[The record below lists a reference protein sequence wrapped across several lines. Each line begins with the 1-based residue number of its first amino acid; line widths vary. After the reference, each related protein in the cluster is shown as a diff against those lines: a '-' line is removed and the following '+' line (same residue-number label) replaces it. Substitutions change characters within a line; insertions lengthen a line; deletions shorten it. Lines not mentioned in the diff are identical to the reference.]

1 MKKLIEIFDTHAH
14 LCDAA
19 FDDEREAIIAD
30 LGTHGVGAFTEIGFD
45 LPSSRAALALAER
58 YPQVYAA
65 VGFHPDHSDHLRDE
79 DVETLRQMVE
89 NDHQQAGERT
99 ANGENPRH
107 SVALN
112 VDKSVAD
119 EASAVDEAS
128 SPVKNSAVTRQ
139 KIVAIGEIGLDYHYT
154 REGILRRAAASGREA
169 DPESL
174 ATADPEPEI
183 QKACFRRMLQLAREL
198 GLPINVHS
206 REAAQD
212 TYDLIVEERG
222 YENSGII
229 HCFGYPVEMAERFVK
244 LGLYVGVGGV
254 VTFKNSRK
262 LKEVVERI
270 PIECIVLETD
280 CPYMAPVPKRGTR
293 NDPRNLPY
301 VVEEI
306 AALRQMDPAEVIRI
320 TTENAKRVYRITE

>member
-1 MKKLIEIFDTHAH
+1 MKKASEIFDTHAH
-14 LCDAA
+14 LCDEA

-30 LGTHGVGAFTEIGFD
+30 LGAHGVGAFTEIGFD

-89 NDHQQAGERT
+89 N
-99 ANGENPRH
+99 N
-107 SVALN
+107 
-112 VDKSVAD
+112 
-119 EASAVDEAS
+119 
-128 SPVKNSAVTRQ
+128 Q

-154 REGILRRAAASGREA
+154 REGILRRAAASGQEP

-183 QKACFRRMLQLAREL
+183 QKACFRRMLQLARAL

-212 TYDLIVEERG
+212 TYDLIVEEHG

-254 VTFKNSRK
+254 VTFKNARK
-262 LKEVVERI
+262 LKEVVARI

-320 TTENAKRVYRITE
+320 TTENAKRVYRISE

>member
-1 MKKLIEIFDTHAH
+1 MNVVRPDWIIMKESSEIFDTHAH

-30 LGTHGVGAFTEIGFD
+30 LGAHGVGAFTEIGFD

-79 DVETLRQMVE
+79 DVETLRQMVD
-89 NDHQQAGERT
+89 NDAG
-99 ANGENPRH
+99 
-107 SVALN
+107 
-112 VDKSVAD
+112 
-119 EASAVDEAS
+119 
-128 SPVKNSAVTRQ
+128 TRK

-154 REGILRRAAASGREA
+154 REGILRRAATSGQEP

-212 TYDLIVEERG
+212 TYDLIVEEHG

-229 HCFGYPVEMAERFVK
+229 HCFGYPMEMAERFVK

-270 PIECIVLETD
+270 PIERIVLETD

-293 NDPRNLPY
+293 NDPRNLLY

-320 TTENAKRVYRITE
+320 TTENAKRVYRIEE

>member
-1 MKKLIEIFDTHAH
+1 MKKASEIFDTHAH

-30 LGTHGVGAFTEIGFD
+30 LGAHGVGAFTEIGFD

-89 NDHQQAGERT
+89 ND
-99 ANGENPRH
+99 
-107 SVALN
+107 
-112 VDKSVAD
+112 
-119 EASAVDEAS
+119 
-128 SPVKNSAVTRQ
+128 Q

-154 REGILRRAAASGREA
+154 REGILRRAAASGQEP

-183 QKACFRRMLQLAREL
+183 QKACFRRMLQLARAL

-212 TYDLIVEERG
+212 TYDLIVEEHG

-270 PIECIVLETD
+270 PIERIVLETD

-320 TTENAKRVYRITE
+320 TTENAKHVYRISE

>member
-1 MKKLIEIFDTHAH
+1 MKKASEIFDTHAH

-30 LGTHGVGAFTEIGFD
+30 LGAHGVGAFTEIGFD

-89 NDHQQAGERT
+89 N
-99 ANGENPRH
+99 N
-107 SVALN
+107 
-112 VDKSVAD
+112 
-119 EASAVDEAS
+119 
-128 SPVKNSAVTRQ
+128 Q

-154 REGILRRAAASGREA
+154 REGILRRAAASGQEP

-183 QKACFRRMLQLAREL
+183 QKACFRRMLQLARAL

-212 TYDLIVEERG
+212 TYDLIVEEHG

-254 VTFKNSRK
+254 VTFKNARK

-270 PIECIVLETD
+270 PIERIVLETD

-320 TTENAKRVYRITE
+320 TTENAKRVYRISE

>member
-1 MKKLIEIFDTHAH
+1 MKKASEIFDTHAH

-19 FDDEREAIIAD
+19 FDTDREAIIAD
-30 LGTHGVGAFTEIGFD
+30 LGAHGVGAFTEIGFD

-65 VGFHPDHSDHLRDE
+65 VGFHPDHSDHLREE
-79 DVETLRQMVE
+79 DVETLLQMVE
-89 NDHQQAGERT
+89 H
-99 ANGENPRH
+99 
-107 SVALN
+107 
-112 VDKSVAD
+112 DK
-119 EASAVDEAS
+119 
-128 SPVKNSAVTRQ
+128 

-154 REGILRRAAASGREA
+154 REGILRRAAAAGKEP

-183 QKACFRRMLQLAREL
+183 QKDCFRRMLQLAREL

-320 TTENAKRVYRITE
+320 TTENAKRVYRIEE

>member
-1 MKKLIEIFDTHAH
+1 MKESSEIFDTHAH

-30 LGTHGVGAFTEIGFD
+30 LGAHGVGAFTEIGFD

-79 DVETLRQMVE
+79 DVETLRKMVE
-89 NDHQQAGERT
+89 ND
-99 ANGENPRH
+99 
-107 SVALN
+107 
-112 VDKSVAD
+112 K
-119 EASAVDEAS
+119 
-128 SPVKNSAVTRQ
+128 

-154 REGILRRAAASGREA
+154 REGILRRAAASGQEP

-183 QKACFRRMLQLAREL
+183 QKACFRRMLQLARAL

-212 TYDLIVEERG
+212 TYDLIVEEHG

-270 PIECIVLETD
+270 PIERIVLETD

-293 NDPRNLPY
+293 NDPRNLLY

-320 TTENAKRVYRITE
+320 TTENAKRVYRIRE

>member
-1 MKKLIEIFDTHAH
+1 MKKSSEIFDTHAH

-30 LGTHGVGAFTEIGFD
+30 LGAHGVGAFTEIGFD

-79 DVETLRQMVE
+79 DVETLRKMVE
-89 NDHQQAGERT
+89 ND
-99 ANGENPRH
+99 
-107 SVALN
+107 
-112 VDKSVAD
+112 
-119 EASAVDEAS
+119 
-128 SPVKNSAVTRQ
+128 Q

-154 REGILRRAAASGREA
+154 REGILRRAAASGQEP

-183 QKACFRRMLQLAREL
+183 QKACFRRMLQLARAL

-212 TYDLIVEERG
+212 TYDLIAEEHG

-244 LGLYVGVGGV
+244 LGMYVGVGGV
-254 VTFKNSRK
+254 VTFKNARK

-270 PIECIVLETD
+270 PIERIVLETD

-320 TTENAKRVYRITE
+320 TTENAKRVYRIEE

>member
-1 MKKLIEIFDTHAH
+1 MKKSSKIFDTHAH

-19 FDDEREAIIAD
+19 FDEDREAIIAD

-89 NDHQQAGERT
+89 ND
-99 ANGENPRH
+99 
-107 SVALN
+107 
-112 VDKSVAD
+112 
-119 EASAVDEAS
+119 
-128 SPVKNSAVTRQ
+128 Q

-154 REGILRRAAASGREA
+154 REGILRRAAASGQEP

-183 QKACFRRMLQLAREL
+183 QKACFRRMLQLARAL

-212 TYDLIVEERG
+212 TYDLIVEEHG

-270 PIECIVLETD
+270 PIERIVLETD

-320 TTENAKRVYRITE
+320 TTENAKRVYRIEE

>member
-1 MKKLIEIFDTHAH
+1 MKKSSGIFDTHAH

-30 LGTHGVGAFTEIGFD
+30 LGAHGVGAFTEIGFD

-89 NDHQQAGERT
+89 ND
-99 ANGENPRH
+99 
-107 SVALN
+107 
-112 VDKSVAD
+112 
-119 EASAVDEAS
+119 
-128 SPVKNSAVTRQ
+128 Q

-154 REGILRRAAASGREA
+154 REGILRRAAASGQEP

-183 QKACFRRMLQLAREL
+183 QKACFRRMLQLARAL

-212 TYDLIVEERG
+212 TYDLIVEEHG

-270 PIECIVLETD
+270 PSERIVLETD

-320 TTENAKRVYRITE
+320 TTENAKRVYRISE

>member
-1 MKKLIEIFDTHAH
+1 MKESSEIFDTHAH
-14 LCDAA
+14 LCDEA

-30 LGTHGVGAFTEIGFD
+30 LGAHGVGAFTEIGFD

-89 NDHQQAGERT
+89 N
-99 ANGENPRH
+99 N
-107 SVALN
+107 
-112 VDKSVAD
+112 
-119 EASAVDEAS
+119 
-128 SPVKNSAVTRQ
+128 Q

-154 REGILRRAAASGREA
+154 REGILRRAAASGQEP

-183 QKACFRRMLQLAREL
+183 QKACFRRMLQLARAL

-212 TYDLIVEERG
+212 TYDLIVEEHG

-254 VTFKNSRK
+254 VTFKNARK
-262 LKEVVERI
+262 LKEVVARI
-270 PIECIVLETD
+270 PIERIVLETD

-301 VVEEI
+301 VIEEI

-320 TTENAKRVYRITE
+320 TTENAKRVYRISE

>member
-30 LGTHGVGAFTEIGFD
+30 LGAHGVGAFTEIGFD
-45 LPSSRAALALAER
+45 LPSSYAALALAER

-89 NDHQQAGERT
+89 NDRLRACECTSH
-99 ANGENPRH
+99 GENPRH
-107 SVALN
+107 SVALD
-112 VDKSVAD
+112 VDKSGV
-119 EASAVDEAS
+119 E
-128 SPVKNSAVTRQ
+128 NSKGTRQ

-154 REGILRRAAASGREA
+154 REGILRRAAASGQEP

-183 QKACFRRMLQLAREL
+183 QKACFRRMLQLARAL

-212 TYDLIVEERG
+212 TYDLIVEEHG

-262 LKEVVERI
+262 LKEVVARI
-270 PIECIVLETD
+270 PIERIVLETD

-320 TTENAKRVYRITE
+320 TTENAKRVYRISE

>member
-1 MKKLIEIFDTHAH
+1 MKKSSEIFDTHAH

-30 LGTHGVGAFTEIGFD
+30 LGAHGVGAFTEIGFD

-79 DVETLRQMVE
+79 DVETLRKMVE
-89 NDHQQAGERT
+89 ND
-99 ANGENPRH
+99 
-107 SVALN
+107 
-112 VDKSVAD
+112 K
-119 EASAVDEAS
+119 
-128 SPVKNSAVTRQ
+128 

-154 REGILRRAAASGREA
+154 REGILRRAAASGQEP

-183 QKACFRRMLQLAREL
+183 QKACFRRMLQLARAL

-212 TYDLIVEERG
+212 TYDLIVEEHG

-270 PIECIVLETD
+270 PIERIVLETD

-320 TTENAKRVYRITE
+320 TTENAKRVYRIRE

>member
-1 MKKLIEIFDTHAH
+1 MKESSEIFDTHAH

-30 LGTHGVGAFTEIGFD
+30 LGAHGVGAFTEIGFD

-58 YPQVYAA
+58 HPNIYAA
-65 VGFHPDHSDHLRDE
+65 VGFHPDHSDHLREE

-89 NDHQQAGERT
+89 ND
-99 ANGENPRH
+99 
-107 SVALN
+107 
-112 VDKSVAD
+112 
-119 EASAVDEAS
+119 
-128 SPVKNSAVTRQ
+128 Q

-154 REGILRRAAASGREA
+154 REGLIRAAAAAGKEP

-174 ATADPEPEI
+174 ATADPDPEI
-183 QKACFRRMLQLAREL
+183 QKACFRRMLQLARAL

-212 TYDLIVEERG
+212 TYDLIVEEHG

-254 VTFKNSRK
+254 VTFKNARK

-270 PIECIVLETD
+270 PIERIVLETD

-320 TTENAKRVYRITE
+320 TTENAKRVYRISE

>member
-1 MKKLIEIFDTHAH
+1 MKKASEIFDIHAH

-30 LGTHGVGAFTEIGFD
+30 LGAHGVGAFTEIGFD

-89 NDHQQAGERT
+89 N
-99 ANGENPRH
+99 N
-107 SVALN
+107 
-112 VDKSVAD
+112 
-119 EASAVDEAS
+119 
-128 SPVKNSAVTRQ
+128 Q

-154 REGILRRAAASGREA
+154 REGILRRAAASGQEP

-183 QKACFRRMLQLAREL
+183 QKACFRRMLQLARAL

-212 TYDLIVEERG
+212 TYDLIVEEHG

-254 VTFKNSRK
+254 VTFKNARK
-262 LKEVVERI
+262 LKEVVARI
-270 PIECIVLETD
+270 PIERIVLETD

-320 TTENAKRVYRITE
+320 TTENAKRVYRISE

>member
-1 MKKLIEIFDTHAH
+1 MKESSEIFDTHAH

-30 LGTHGVGAFTEIGFD
+30 LGAHGVGAFTEIGFD

-89 NDHQQAGERT
+89 ND
-99 ANGENPRH
+99 
-107 SVALN
+107 
-112 VDKSVAD
+112 
-119 EASAVDEAS
+119 
-128 SPVKNSAVTRQ
+128 Q

-154 REGILRRAAASGREA
+154 REGILRRAAASGQEP

-183 QKACFRRMLQLAREL
+183 QKACFRRMLQLARAL

-212 TYDLIVEERG
+212 TYDLIVEEHG

-254 VTFKNSRK
+254 VTFKNARK
-262 LKEVVERI
+262 LKEVVARI
-270 PIECIVLETD
+270 PIERIVLETD

-320 TTENAKRVYRITE
+320 TTENAKLVYRISE

>member
-1 MKKLIEIFDTHAH
+1 MKKASEIFDTHAH

-30 LGTHGVGAFTEIGFD
+30 LGAHGVGAFTEIGFD

-79 DVETLRQMVE
+79 DVETLRKMVE
-89 NDHQQAGERT
+89 ND
-99 ANGENPRH
+99 
-107 SVALN
+107 
-112 VDKSVAD
+112 K
-119 EASAVDEAS
+119 
-128 SPVKNSAVTRQ
+128 

-154 REGILRRAAASGREA
+154 REGILRRAAASGQEP

-183 QKACFRRMLQLAREL
+183 QKACFRRMLQLARAL

-212 TYDLIVEERG
+212 TYDLIVEEHG

-262 LKEVVERI
+262 LKEVVARI
-270 PIECIVLETD
+270 PIERIVLETD

-320 TTENAKRVYRITE
+320 TTENAKRVYRISE

>member
-1 MKKLIEIFDTHAH
+1 MKKASEIFDTHAH

-30 LGTHGVGAFTEIGFD
+30 LGAHGVGAFTEIGFD

-89 NDHQQAGERT
+89 NNR
-99 ANGENPRH
+99 
-107 SVALN
+107 
-112 VDKSVAD
+112 
-119 EASAVDEAS
+119 
-128 SPVKNSAVTRQ
+128 

-154 REGILRRAAASGREA
+154 REGILRRAAASGQEP

-183 QKACFRRMLQLAREL
+183 QKACFRRMLQLARAL

-212 TYDLIVEERG
+212 TYDLIVEEHG

-254 VTFKNSRK
+254 VTFKNARK
-262 LKEVVERI
+262 LKEVVARI
-270 PIECIVLETD
+270 PIERIVLETD

-320 TTENAKRVYRITE
+320 TTENAKRVYRISE

>member
-1 MKKLIEIFDTHAH
+1 M
-14 LCDAA
+14 
-19 FDDEREAIIAD
+19 
-30 LGTHGVGAFTEIGFD
+30 
-45 LPSSRAALALAER
+45 
-58 YPQVYAA
+58 
-65 VGFHPDHSDHLRDE
+65 
-79 DVETLRQMVE
+79 ETLRQMVE
-89 NDHQQAGERT
+89 NDRLQAGECT
-99 ANGENPRH
+99 AHGENPRH
-107 SVALN
+107 SVASD
-112 VDKSVAD
+112 VDKSVVGNTSAD
-119 EASAVDEAS
+119 ADASSAVEKRAGIR
-128 SPVKNSAVTRQ
+128 K

-154 REGILRRAAASGREA
+154 REGILRRAAASGQEP

-183 QKACFRRMLQLAREL
+183 QKACFRRMLQLSRAL

-212 TYDLIVEERG
+212 TYDLIVEEHG

-254 VTFKNSRK
+254 VTFKNARK

-270 PIECIVLETD
+270 PIERIVLETD

-320 TTENAKRVYRITE
+320 TTENAKRVYRIEE

>member
-1 MKKLIEIFDTHAH
+1 MKKASEIFDTHAH

-30 LGTHGVGAFTEIGFD
+30 LGAHGVGAFTEIGFD

-79 DVETLRQMVE
+79 DVETLRKMVE
-89 NDHQQAGERT
+89 NDAG
-99 ANGENPRH
+99 
-107 SVALN
+107 
-112 VDKSVAD
+112 
-119 EASAVDEAS
+119 
-128 SPVKNSAVTRQ
+128 TRK

-154 REGILRRAAASGREA
+154 REGILRRAAASGQEP

-183 QKACFRRMLQLAREL
+183 QKACFRRMLQLARAL

-212 TYDLIVEERG
+212 TYDLIVEEHG

-254 VTFKNSRK
+254 VTFKNARK
-262 LKEVVERI
+262 LKEVVARI
-270 PIECIVLETD
+270 PIERIVLETD

-306 AALRQMDPAEVIRI
+306 AALRQMDPSEVIRI
-320 TTENAKRVYRITE
+320 TTENAKRVYRISE

>member
-1 MKKLIEIFDTHAH
+1 MKKSSEIFDTHAH

-19 FDDEREAIIAD
+19 FDEDREAIIAD

-79 DVETLRQMVE
+79 DVETLRKMVE
-89 NDHQQAGERT
+89 ND
-99 ANGENPRH
+99 
-107 SVALN
+107 
-112 VDKSVAD
+112 
-119 EASAVDEAS
+119 
-128 SPVKNSAVTRQ
+128 Q

-154 REGILRRAAASGREA
+154 REGILRRAAASGQEP

-183 QKACFRRMLQLAREL
+183 QKACFRRMLQLARAL

-212 TYDLIVEERG
+212 TYDLIVEEHG

-254 VTFKNSRK
+254 VTFKNARK
-262 LKEVVERI
+262 LKEVVARI

-320 TTENAKRVYRITE
+320 TTENAKRVYRIEE

>member
-1 MKKLIEIFDTHAH
+1 MKKASEIFDTHAH

-30 LGTHGVGAFTEIGFD
+30 LGAHGVGAFTEIGFD

-89 NDHQQAGERT
+89 ND
-99 ANGENPRH
+99 
-107 SVALN
+107 
-112 VDKSVAD
+112 
-119 EASAVDEAS
+119 
-128 SPVKNSAVTRQ
+128 Q

-154 REGILRRAAASGREA
+154 REGILRRAAASGQEP

-183 QKACFRRMLQLAREL
+183 QKACFRRMLQLARAL
-198 GLPINVHS
+198 WLPINVHS

-212 TYDLIVEERG
+212 TYDLIVEEHG

-270 PIECIVLETD
+270 PIERIVLETD

-320 TTENAKRVYRITE
+320 TTENAKRVYRISE

>member
-1 MKKLIEIFDTHAH
+1 MKKASEIFDTHAH

-30 LGTHGVGAFTEIGFD
+30 LGAHGVGAFTEIGFD

-79 DVETLRQMVE
+79 DVETLRKMVE
-89 NDHQQAGERT
+89 NDAG
-99 ANGENPRH
+99 
-107 SVALN
+107 
-112 VDKSVAD
+112 
-119 EASAVDEAS
+119 
-128 SPVKNSAVTRQ
+128 TRK

-154 REGILRRAAASGREA
+154 REGILRRAAASGQEP

-183 QKACFRRMLQLAREL
+183 QKACFRRMLQLARAL

-212 TYDLIVEERG
+212 TYDLIVEEHG

-254 VTFKNSRK
+254 VTFKNARK
-262 LKEVVERI
+262 LKEVVARI
-270 PIECIVLETD
+270 PIERIVLETD

-320 TTENAKRVYRITE
+320 TTENAKLVYRISE

>member
-1 MKKLIEIFDTHAH
+1 MKKASEIFDTHAH

-30 LGTHGVGAFTEIGFD
+30 LGAHGVGAFTEIGFD

-89 NDHQQAGERT
+89 ND
-99 ANGENPRH
+99 
-107 SVALN
+107 
-112 VDKSVAD
+112 
-119 EASAVDEAS
+119 
-128 SPVKNSAVTRQ
+128 Q

-154 REGILRRAAASGREA
+154 REGILRRAAASGQEP

-183 QKACFRRMLQLAREL
+183 QKACFRRMLQLARAL

-212 TYDLIVEERG
+212 TYDLIVEEHG

-270 PIECIVLETD
+270 PIERIVLETD

-293 NDPRNLPY
+293 NDPRNLLY

-320 TTENAKRVYRITE
+320 TTENAKRVYRISE

>member
-1 MKKLIEIFDTHAH
+1 MKKTSEIFDTHAH

-19 FDDEREAIIAD
+19 FDDEREAIIAN
-30 LGTHGVGAFTEIGFD
+30 LGAHGVGAFTEIGFD

-79 DVETLRQMVE
+79 DVETLRKMVE
-89 NDHQQAGERT
+89 NGAGT
-99 ANGENPRH
+99 Q
-107 SVALN
+107 
-112 VDKSVAD
+112 K
-119 EASAVDEAS
+119 
-128 SPVKNSAVTRQ
+128 

-154 REGILRRAAASGREA
+154 REGILRRAAASGKEP

-183 QKACFRRMLQLAREL
+183 QKACFRRMLQLARAL

-270 PIECIVLETD
+270 PIERIVLETD

-320 TTENAKRVYRITE
+320 TTENAKRVYRIRE

>member
-1 MKKLIEIFDTHAH
+1 MKESSEIFDTHAH

-30 LGTHGVGAFTEIGFD
+30 LGANGVGAFTEIGFD

-65 VGFHPDHSDHLRDE
+65 VGFHPDHSDHLREE

-89 NDHQQAGERT
+89 ND
-99 ANGENPRH
+99 
-107 SVALN
+107 
-112 VDKSVAD
+112 
-119 EASAVDEAS
+119 
-128 SPVKNSAVTRQ
+128 Q

-154 REGILRRAAASGREA
+154 REGILRRAAASGQEP

-174 ATADPEPEI
+174 ATADPDPEI
-183 QKACFRRMLQLAREL
+183 QKACFRRMLQLARAL

-212 TYDLIVEERG
+212 TYDLIVEEHG

-254 VTFKNSRK
+254 VTFKNARK

-270 PIECIVLETD
+270 PIERIVLETD

-293 NDPRNLPY
+293 NDPRNLLY
-301 VVEEI
+301 VVDEI
-306 AALRQMDPAEVIRI
+306 AALREMDPAEVIRI
-320 TTENAKRVYRITE
+320 TSENAKRVYRISE

>member
-1 MKKLIEIFDTHAH
+1 MMKIASEIFDTHAH

-19 FDDEREAIIAD
+19 FDEDREAIIAD
-30 LGTHGVGAFTEIGFD
+30 LGAHGVGAFTEIGFD

-89 NDHQQAGERT
+89 ND
-99 ANGENPRH
+99 
-107 SVALN
+107 
-112 VDKSVAD
+112 K
-119 EASAVDEAS
+119 
-128 SPVKNSAVTRQ
+128 

-154 REGILRRAAASGREA
+154 REGILRRAAAAGKEP

-183 QKACFRRMLQLAREL
+183 QKACFRRMLQLARAL

-212 TYDLIVEERG
+212 TYDLIVEEHG

-262 LKEVVERI
+262 LKEVVGRI
-270 PIECIVLETD
+270 PIERIVLETD

-306 AALRQMDPAEVIRI
+306 ASLRQMDPAEVNRI
-320 TTENAKRVYRITE
+320 TTENAKRVYRISE

>member
-1 MKKLIEIFDTHAH
+1 MKKASEIFDTHAD

-30 LGTHGVGAFTEIGFD
+30 LGAHGVGAFTEIGFD

-89 NDHQQAGERT
+89 N
-99 ANGENPRH
+99 N
-107 SVALN
+107 
-112 VDKSVAD
+112 
-119 EASAVDEAS
+119 
-128 SPVKNSAVTRQ
+128 Q

-154 REGILRRAAASGREA
+154 REGILRRAAASGQEP

-183 QKACFRRMLQLAREL
+183 QKACFRRMLQLARAL

-212 TYDLIVEERG
+212 TYDLIVEEHG

-254 VTFKNSRK
+254 VTFKNARK
-262 LKEVVERI
+262 LKEVVARI
-270 PIECIVLETD
+270 PIERIVLETD

-320 TTENAKRVYRITE
+320 TTENAKRVYRISE

>member
-19 FDDEREAIIAD
+19 FDEDREAIIAD

-79 DVETLRQMVE
+79 DVETLRKMVE
-89 NDHQQAGERT
+89 N
-99 ANGENPRH
+99 N
-107 SVALN
+107 
-112 VDKSVAD
+112 
-119 EASAVDEAS
+119 
-128 SPVKNSAVTRQ
+128 Q

-154 REGILRRAAASGREA
+154 REGILRRAAASGQEP

-183 QKACFRRMLQLAREL
+183 QKACFRRMLQLARAL

-212 TYDLIVEERG
+212 TYDLIVEEHG

-254 VTFKNSRK
+254 VTFKNARK

-270 PIECIVLETD
+270 PIERIVLETD

-320 TTENAKRVYRITE
+320 TTENAKRVYRIEE

>member
-1 MKKLIEIFDTHAH
+1 MKKASEIFDTHAH

-19 FDDEREAIIAD
+19 FDMDREAIIAD
-30 LGTHGVGAFTEIGFD
+30 LGAHGVGAFTEIGFD

-79 DVETLRQMVE
+79 DVERLRQMVE
-89 NDHQQAGERT
+89 NDRQQAGEC
-99 ANGENPRH
+99 ASHGENPRH
-107 SVALN
+107 FVALN
-112 VDKSVAD
+112 VDKFGV
-119 EASAVDEAS
+119 E
-128 SPVKNSAVTRQ
+128 NSEGTRQ

-154 REGILRRAAASGREA
+154 REGILRRAAASGQEA

-262 LKEVVERI
+262 LKEVVECI
-270 PIECIVLETD
+270 PIEHIVLETD

-320 TTENAKRVYRITE
+320 TTENAKRVYRIEE

>member
-1 MKKLIEIFDTHAH
+1 MKKASEIFDTHAH

-19 FDDEREAIIAD
+19 FDDDREAIIAD
-30 LGTHGVGAFTEIGFD
+30 LGAHGVGAFTEIGFD

-89 NDHQQAGERT
+89 KRAEI
-99 ANGENPRH
+99 
-107 SVALN
+107 
-112 VDKSVAD
+112 
-119 EASAVDEAS
+119 
-128 SPVKNSAVTRQ
+128 RQ

-154 REGILRRAAASGREA
+154 REGILRRAAASGQEP

-212 TYDLIVEERG
+212 TYDLIVEEHG

-270 PIECIVLETD
+270 PIERIVLETD
-280 CPYMAPVPKRGTR
+280 CPYMAPIPKRGTR

-306 AALRQMDPAEVIRI
+306 ASLRQMDPAEVIRI
-320 TTENAKRVYRITE
+320 TTENARRVYRICE

>member
-1 MKKLIEIFDTHAH
+1 MKKASEIFDTHAH

-30 LGTHGVGAFTEIGFD
+30 LGAHGVGAFTEIGFD

-89 NDHQQAGERT
+89 NDRQQA
-99 ANGENPRH
+99 
-107 SVALN
+107 V
-112 VDKSVAD
+112 
-119 EASAVDEAS
+119 EATPAVEKRAGIR
-128 SPVKNSAVTRQ
+128 K

-154 REGILRRAAASGREA
+154 REGILRRAAASGQEA

-183 QKACFRRMLQLAREL
+183 QKACFRRMLQLARAL

-212 TYDLIVEERG
+212 TYDLIVEEHG

-270 PIECIVLETD
+270 PIERIVLETD

-320 TTENAKRVYRITE
+320 TTENAKRVYRISE

>member
-1 MKKLIEIFDTHAH
+1 MKESSEIFDTHAH

-30 LGTHGVGAFTEIGFD
+30 LGAHGVGAFTEIGFD

-79 DVETLRQMVE
+79 DVETLRKMVE
-89 NDHQQAGERT
+89 ND
-99 ANGENPRH
+99 
-107 SVALN
+107 
-112 VDKSVAD
+112 
-119 EASAVDEAS
+119 
-128 SPVKNSAVTRQ
+128 Q

-154 REGILRRAAASGREA
+154 REGILRRAAASGQEP

-183 QKACFRRMLQLAREL
+183 QKACFRRMLQLARAL

-212 TYDLIVEERG
+212 TYDLIVEEHG

-320 TTENAKRVYRITE
+320 TTENAKRVYRIEE

>member
-1 MKKLIEIFDTHAH
+1 MKKASEIFDTHAH

-30 LGTHGVGAFTEIGFD
+30 LGAHGVGAFTEIGFD

-79 DVETLRQMVE
+79 DVETLRKMVE
-89 NDHQQAGERT
+89 NDAG
-99 ANGENPRH
+99 
-107 SVALN
+107 
-112 VDKSVAD
+112 
-119 EASAVDEAS
+119 
-128 SPVKNSAVTRQ
+128 TRK

-154 REGILRRAAASGREA
+154 REGILRRAAASGQE
-169 DPESL
+169 PESL

-183 QKACFRRMLQLAREL
+183 QKACFRRMLQLARAL

-212 TYDLIVEERG
+212 TYDLIVEEHG

-254 VTFKNSRK
+254 VTFKNARK
-262 LKEVVERI
+262 LKEVVARI
-270 PIECIVLETD
+270 PIERIVLETD

-306 AALRQMDPAEVIRI
+306 AALRQMDPSEVIRI
-320 TTENAKRVYRITE
+320 TTENAKRVYRISE

>member
-1 MKKLIEIFDTHAH
+1 MKETSEIFDTHAH
-14 LCDAA
+14 LCDEA

-30 LGTHGVGAFTEIGFD
+30 LGAHGVGAFTEIGFD

-89 NDHQQAGERT
+89 N
-99 ANGENPRH
+99 N
-107 SVALN
+107 
-112 VDKSVAD
+112 
-119 EASAVDEAS
+119 
-128 SPVKNSAVTRQ
+128 Q

-154 REGILRRAAASGREA
+154 REGILRRAAASGQEP

-183 QKACFRRMLQLAREL
+183 QKACFRRMLQLARAL

-212 TYDLIVEERG
+212 TYDLIVEEHG

-254 VTFKNSRK
+254 VTFKNARK
-262 LKEVVERI
+262 LKEVVARI
-270 PIECIVLETD
+270 PIERIVLETD

-320 TTENAKRVYRITE
+320 TTENAKRVYRISE

>member
-1 MKKLIEIFDTHAH
+1 MKKSSEIFDTHAH

-19 FDDEREAIIAD
+19 FDEDREAIIAD

-58 YPQVYAA
+58 HPNIYAA
-65 VGFHPDHSDHLRDE
+65 VGFHPDHSDHLREE

-89 NDHQQAGERT
+89 NDRLQADESSLQDEYRR
-99 ANGENPRH
+99 NP
-107 SVALN
+107 VNPN
-112 VDKSVAD
+112 VDKSVAVSP
-119 EASAVDEAS
+119 SAAVEAS
-128 SPVKNSAVTRQ
+128 SVVEKRADIRR

-154 REGILRRAAASGREA
+154 REGILRRAAASGQEP

-183 QKACFRRMLQLAREL
+183 QKACFRRMLQLARAL

-212 TYDLIVEERG
+212 TYDLIVEEHG

-254 VTFKNSRK
+254 VTFKNARK
-262 LKEVVERI
+262 LKEVVARI

-320 TTENAKRVYRITE
+320 TTENAKRVYRIEE

>member
-1 MKKLIEIFDTHAH
+1 MMKIASEIFDTHAH

-19 FDDEREAIIAD
+19 FDEDREAIIAD
-30 LGTHGVGAFTEIGFD
+30 LGAHGVGAFTEIGFD

-89 NDHQQAGERT
+89 ND
-99 ANGENPRH
+99 
-107 SVALN
+107 
-112 VDKSVAD
+112 K
-119 EASAVDEAS
+119 
-128 SPVKNSAVTRQ
+128 

-154 REGILRRAAASGREA
+154 REGILRRAAAAGKEP

-183 QKACFRRMLQLAREL
+183 QKACFRRMLQLARAL

-212 TYDLIVEERG
+212 TYDLIVEEHG

-262 LKEVVERI
+262 LKEVVGRI
-270 PIECIVLETD
+270 PIERIVLETD

-306 AALRQMDPAEVIRI
+306 ASLRQMDPAEVIRI
-320 TTENAKRVYRITE
+320 TTEHAKRVYRISE

>member
-1 MKKLIEIFDTHAH
+1 MKKSSEIFDTHAH

-30 LGTHGVGAFTEIGFD
+30 LGAHGVGAFTEIGFD

-79 DVETLRQMVE
+79 DVETLRKMVE
-89 NDHQQAGERT
+89 NDAG
-99 ANGENPRH
+99 
-107 SVALN
+107 
-112 VDKSVAD
+112 
-119 EASAVDEAS
+119 
-128 SPVKNSAVTRQ
+128 TRK

-154 REGILRRAAASGREA
+154 REGILRRAAASGQEP

-183 QKACFRRMLQLAREL
+183 QKACFRRMLQLARAL

-212 TYDLIVEERG
+212 TYDLIVEEHG

-270 PIECIVLETD
+270 PIERIVLETD

-320 TTENAKRVYRITE
+320 TTENAKHVYRISE

>member
-1 MKKLIEIFDTHAH
+1 MKKASEIFDTHAH

-30 LGTHGVGAFTEIGFD
+30 LGAHGVGAFTEIGFD

-79 DVETLRQMVE
+79 DVETLRKMVE
-89 NDHQQAGERT
+89 ND
-99 ANGENPRH
+99 
-107 SVALN
+107 
-112 VDKSVAD
+112 
-119 EASAVDEAS
+119 
-128 SPVKNSAVTRQ
+128 Q

-154 REGILRRAAASGREA
+154 REGILRRAAASGQEP

-174 ATADPEPEI
+174 ATADPDPEI
-183 QKACFRRMLQLAREL
+183 QKACFRRMLQLARAL

-212 TYDLIVEERG
+212 TYDLIVEEHG

-320 TTENAKRVYRITE
+320 TTENAKRVYRIEE

>member
-1 MKKLIEIFDTHAH
+1 MKKSSEIFDTHAH

-45 LPSSRAALALAER
+45 LPSSCAALALAER

-79 DVETLRQMVE
+79 DVETLRKMVE
-89 NDHQQAGERT
+89 ND
-99 ANGENPRH
+99 
-107 SVALN
+107 
-112 VDKSVAD
+112 
-119 EASAVDEAS
+119 
-128 SPVKNSAVTRQ
+128 Q

-154 REGILRRAAASGREA
+154 REGILRRAAASGQEP

-183 QKACFRRMLQLAREL
+183 QKACFRRMLQLARAL

-212 TYDLIVEERG
+212 TYDLIVEEHG

-262 LKEVVERI
+262 LKEVVARI

-320 TTENAKRVYRITE
+320 TTENAKRVYRIEE